1 MAFIFII
8 IYILILL
15 IVVYVIVK
23 WVKRFLDLKEEQND
37 LLRELISKIDKK
49 VL

>member
-23 WVKRFLDLKEEQND
+23 WVNRFLDLKEEQND
-37 LLRELISKIDKK
+37 LLRELIRKIDKK
-49 VL
+49 AL